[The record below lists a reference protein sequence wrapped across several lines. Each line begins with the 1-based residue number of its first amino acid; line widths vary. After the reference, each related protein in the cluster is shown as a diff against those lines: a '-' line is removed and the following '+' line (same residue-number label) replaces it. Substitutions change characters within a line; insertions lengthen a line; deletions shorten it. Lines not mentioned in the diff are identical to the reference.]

1 MNNRDLKAKVETA
14 IADTLMVLRE
24 NPLEST
30 IIIVSA
36 LGIIALLWM
45 IF

>member
-1 MNNRDLKAKVETA
+1 MDNRDLKAKVKTA
-14 IADTLMVLRE
+14 VADTLVSVRE
-24 NPLEST
+24 HPLEST

-36 LGIIALLWM
+36 FGCIALLWM

>member
-1 MNNRDLKAKVETA
+1 MNNRDLKAKVKTA
-14 IADTLMVLRE
+14 VADALILVRE

-30 IIIVSA
+30 ILIVSS